1 MEAIM
6 TIDVID
12 AKILEVL
19 QENARISFKEL
30 SQKINL
36 SLSAV
41 SDRLKKMESSG
52 IISQYTTILDP
63 SLLGRELKAYMM
75 INVDSSGDIEELSKV
90 ISESDEILEAYF
102 VAGDFDYI
110 LKISTKNTNTL
121 ADLVNRIKSVKTV
134 QRTETTITLTEL
146 KQKFSVPPIPNK
158 L

>member
-1 MEAIM
+1 M

-52 IISQYTTILDP
+52 LIS
-63 SLLGRELKAYMM
+63 
-75 INVDSSGDIEELSKV
+75 
-90 ISESDEILEAYF
+90 
-102 VAGDFDYI
+102 
-110 LKISTKNTNTL
+110 
-121 ADLVNRIKSVKTV
+121 
-134 QRTETTITLTEL
+134 
-146 KQKFSVPPIPNK
+146 
-158 L
+158 